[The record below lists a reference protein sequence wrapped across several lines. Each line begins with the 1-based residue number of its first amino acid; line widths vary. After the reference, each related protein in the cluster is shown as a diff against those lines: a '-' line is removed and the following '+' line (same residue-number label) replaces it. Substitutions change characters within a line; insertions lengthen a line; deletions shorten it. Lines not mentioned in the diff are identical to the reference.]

1 MRNQKINRP
10 KNCNLQTN
18 LRFIKKPEIMK
29 TLALLPFL
37 FFAFHLNAQETDPKN
52 IKETS
57 VFEGIQLF
65 PNPTS
70 EIIFIRNG
78 EMIDSYQI
86 FDFHGRIVQSGVSN
100 AQIISLIDM
109 PIGYYFIEIKIGTET
124 KRVKIQ
130 KY

>member
-1 MRNQKINRP
+1 
-10 KNCNLQTN
+10 
-18 LRFIKKPEIMK
+18 MK
-29 TLALLPFL
+29 TLSLLPFL
-37 FFAFHLNAQETDPKN
+37 FFAFQLSAQETDPKK
-52 IKETS
+52 IEETS
-57 VFEGIQLF
+57 VFEEIQLF

-70 EIIFIRNG
+70 EIIFIKNG

-86 FDFHGRIVQSGVSN
+86 FDFQGRIVQTGINN

-109 PIGYYFIEIKIGTET
+109 PIGYYFIEMKIGSET